1 MNEKWARKILFGIC
15 PAVPLEH
22 KNASFWEKNIL
33 FVHLCH
39 HIEEIKVVVENG
51 IQLYGKDESRCGE

>member
-1 MNEKWARKILFGIC
+1 MNIRGERIM
-15 PAVPLEH
+15 
-22 KNASFWEKNIL
+22 KNIL